1 MHFLIK
7 FILFFNESRQLD
19 PVLGAYIGTVQ
30 RKGLQRV
37 NGAEGP
43 SEMTL
48 SAGVG
53 LPISNHNSSRSV
65 VNINLQWLR
74 RHPASSSLISENYF
88 LVNVGLTFNENWFMK
103 FKIQ

>member
-1 MHFLIK
+1 MKHIQYR
-7 FILFFNESRQLD
+7 I
-19 PVLGAYIGTVQ
+19 GANYSTPD
-30 RKGLQRV
+30 LRV

-48 SAGVG
+48 SAGGG

-74 RHPASSSLISENYF
+74 RHPANSSLISENYF